1 MKRSFIS
8 LLLCTALVCCAAFTP
23 AEARGSGSGDLQ
35 WVDELL
41 KAPAA
46 EQPKEG
52 PSETDAGR
60 APDEGDKPAG
70 MTLTDQTAPPTDTP
84 SPTDTPA
91 PTETP
96 RPAETPEPAE
106 TAAITGISFN
116 TAKGLTLSV
125 NEKADLSA
133 MLVLKPANA
142 SARGL
147 KWTVSDAAA
156 ASVSEDGMLSPRM
169 AGTVTVTVTDPASKK
184 SAKLRVTVTQPV
196 ESIELSESYLTVFKG
211 KTARITARVLPESA
225 SNKKLK
231 WESED
236 SNVARVSANGTVTGT
251 GAGTTWIHCRATDG
265 TGKEKLIRVTV
276 NVAVKRIAFANRE
289 MTLVE
294 GNSGSASWN
303 TEPADAT
310 DGRVTWT
317 SSNPGIA
324 SVSSDGTVTGKKVGS
339 CVITAAAKD
348 GSGVTAKFTAYVE
361 PKKPVYVDH
370 LWWQLKYYA
379 KTGHFGV
386 DIISN
391 CVNRRIKG
399 YTCEIKCYVSER
411 STPQTSWHF
420 FSKKTVNPGKRV
432 TSEWSY
438 FTAPGLTTASL
449 VELKVTDVYFA
460 DGTYYAIP
468 VSLQETVR
476 FKLNSY

>member
-276 NVAVKRIAFANRE
+276 NVAVKRIPAQPARHRLRQFGRNGDRE
-289 MTLVE
+289 ESRLVRHHRGRE
-294 GNSGSASWN
+294 GRKRRDGKVYGLCGAEETGICGS
-303 TEPADAT
+303 
-310 DGRVTWT
+310 
-317 SSNPGIA
+317 
-324 SVSSDGTVTGKKVGS
+324 
-339 CVITAAAKD
+339 
-348 GSGVTAKFTAYVE
+348 
-361 PKKPVYVDH
+361 
-370 LWWQLKYYA
+370 
-379 KTGHFGV
+379 
-386 DIISN
+386 
-391 CVNRRIKG
+391 
-399 YTCEIKCYVSER
+399 
-411 STPQTSWHF
+411 
-420 FSKKTVNPGKRV
+420 
-432 TSEWSY
+432 
-438 FTAPGLTTASL
+438 SL
-449 VELKVTDVYFA
+449 VAAEILREDGAFRRGHNQQLREPENQRLYLRDQVLCERAQHPPDQLALFLEKNGQPGQESHVGMVLFHRAGPDDRLPCRTEGHGRLFRGRDLLRDTGFA
-460 DGTYYAIP
+460 SGNRP
-468 VSLQETVR
+468 V
-476 FKLNSY
+476 